1 MGYRPY
7 IYIKEEGWQSGI
19 ELTKFYGYVDLNEC
33 KSIDWLVDHNK
44 VEDPNILNY
53 VGLGPDI
60 EFTAEEFREWL
71 DLYISDIAVCR
82 KTNNIVFYGFGG
94 IPYPVSFDEY
104 PELKDIYDDDRSKM
118 VEWG

>member
-19 ELTKFYGYVDLNEC
+19 ELSKFYGYVDHKEC
-33 KSIDWLVDHNK
+33 KSITWLLDHEK
-44 VEDPNILNY
+44 IEDSYIFY
-53 VGLGPDI
+53 AGEGPYI
-60 EFTAEEFREWL
+60 EFTAEEFREWFE
-71 DLYISDIAVCR
+71 LYWSDMAAYREIH
-82 KTNNIVFYGFGG
+82 NMEQYG
-94 IPYPVSFDEY
+94 PFDEY

>member
-19 ELTKFYGYVDLNEC
+19 ELSKFYGYVDHKEC
-33 KSIDWLVDHNK
+33 KSIDWLLDHEK
-44 VEDPNILNY
+44 VEYPDIFYY

-60 EFTAEEFREWL
+60 EFTAEEFREWFE
-71 DLYISDIAVCR
+71 LYCSDIAAYR
-82 KTNNIVFYGFGG
+82 ETHNIIGQDGV
-94 IPYPVSFDEY
+94 PYPVSFDEY
-104 PELKDIYDDDRSKM
+104 PELKDIYDDNGSKM

>member
-19 ELTKFYGYVDLNEC
+19 ELSKFYGYVDHKEC
-33 KSIDWLVDHNK
+33 KSITWLLDHEK
-44 VEDPNILNY
+44 VEYPDIFYY

-60 EFTAEEFREWL
+60 EFTAEEFREWFE
-71 DLYISDIAVCR
+71 LYLSDIAAYR
-82 KTNNIVFYGFGG
+82 ETHSIEQYD
-94 IPYPVSFDEY
+94 PYDEY